1 MNLPLAAASATRRLR
16 AAVAHNPPVAVASP
30 EVAALFRY
38 LVVIGMI
45 VAALSVCVWARM
57 AVRQTALELDAAR
70 SSLARAE
77 TRHDRLL
84 VERALLRDPGR
95 LEATARALA
104 LATPVA
110 VVDVGSA
117 GR

>member
-1 MNLPLAAASATRRLR
+1 MNLPLADASRRLR
-16 AAVAHNPPVAVASP
+16 AAVADNPPVVTASP
-30 EVAALFRY
+30 EVVLLARY
-38 LVVIGMI
+38 LLVIGMI

-70 SSLARAE
+70 SALARAE

-95 LEATARALA
+95 LREGAVGLA
-104 LATPVA
+104 LAAPVA
-110 VVDVGSA
+110 VVDLGSDA
-117 GR
+117 K